1 MKANENNFN
10 QGIIKLL
17 ISLVISLIVIVY
29 FFLKEFKFEAL
40 LLYRPGLK
48 EASFLILALLFI
60 LLRDVGMTWRFR
72 MMSDNQLSLKSA
84 LNVHLLSEFTTAVT
98 PAAIGGSSLVM
109 LFLKAEGVDLGKG
122 VTITMVNLFLD
133 ELFFIIICPIILF
146 FVPLDGLFNTS
157 GLLTNTINTLFW
169 SVYLGFVVW
178 TAIIS
183 VGLFFRPSIITN
195 MIMLVFRLRLLEK
208 WRSKAISFTA
218 NLRTASVEIR
228 IKKIKF
234 WLKLFGLT
242 LLTWSARFL
251 VVNML
256 FLAFQSH
263 INHWIVYGRQIILWM
278 VIHLTPTPGG
288 SGFYEY
294 MFKYYYSDI
303 ISNASQLLIIIAVWR
318 ILTYYIYLIAGAFLV
333 PKWLKFKSK

>member
-1 MKANENNFN
+1 MKSKENEFNF
-10 QGIIKLL
+10 GILKLL
-17 ISLVISLIVIVY
+17 IPVIIGFVVII
-29 FFLKEFKFEAL
+29 FLFLKEFKYETL
-40 LLYRPGLK
+40 LSYRPGLK
-48 EASFLILALLFI
+48 EAFFLLVALLFM

-72 MMSDNQLSLKSA
+72 IISDNQLSMKSA

-109 LFLKAEGVDLGKG
+109 LFLKKEGVDFGKG
-122 VTITMVNLFLD
+122 IAITLINLFLD

-146 FVPLDGLFNTS
+146 FVPFGELFNNSTI
-157 GLLTNTINTLFW
+157 LTGTINTLFW
-169 SVYLGFVVW
+169 SVYFGFVLW
-178 TAIIS
+178 TAIIF
-183 VGLFFRPSIITN
+183 VGLFIRPTIITN
-195 MIMLVFRLRLLEK
+195 MISLIFNFRFLRK
-208 WRSKAISFTA
+208 WKPKSISFIS
-218 NLRTASVEIR
+218 NLLTASVEIR
-228 IKKIKF
+228 HQKIGF
-234 WLKLFGLT
+234 WLRLFGLT
-242 LLTWSARFL
+242 VLTWSARFL

-318 ILTYYIYLIAGAFLV
+318 IITYYIYLIAGTFII
-333 PKWLKFKSK
+333 PNWLKSGSK